1 MFLLLVHLAYH
12 REMKHI
18 LDSLVFAIPDPRV
31 PYLVE
36 YPLHEVLFQCITAIL
51 SGAEG
56 PSDIALFGEE
66 KLDWLRNYYP
76 FKNGVCAHDT
86 ILRILGLVPMN
97 AFESAFIGWVNDK
110 FHLPEHLQL
119 AIDGKKIRSTAP
131 RAAQQL
137 SKAEGGQFAQL
148 IVNVFAEST
157 GIVLAQRNVSESMSE
172 QEGAKYLIDT
182 LDIEGCCI
190 SGDANF
196 LSREIIEMII
206 KQKAQYLMTLKAK
219 SPKVFQECVETFER
233 SEASDIEIHETEGR
247 GHGRLEKRTY
257 ESISTELLPEYS
269 RTFYEGAKRLIRV
282 RRERTLLTE
291 PDKEKKVKT
300 WFYITSLDEPISS
313 LSQRVRRH
321 WSVENELHHVLDV
334 QFKED
339 DVRAFSAN
347 LASNLSMI
355 RKVSLNLISKSA
367 RGKGVKQTRMRAS
380 FSDKSRD
387 TLLKNSMR

>member
-1 MFLLLVHLAYH
+1 MFLPIAHLTYY

-18 LDSLVFAIPDPRV
+18 LDSLVLAIPDPRV
-31 PYLVE
+31 PYLID
-36 YPLHEVLFQCITAIL
+36 YPLHEVLFQCITAII

-56 PSDIALFGEE
+56 PCDIALFGEE
-66 KLDWLRNYYP
+66 KLEWLRNYYP
-76 FKNGVCAHDT
+76 FKNGICAHDT
-86 ILRILGLVPMN
+86 ILRILGLIPMN
-97 AFESAFIGWVNDK
+97 VFEAVFISWVK
-110 FHLPEHLQL
+110 EEFHLPEHLQL

-137 SKAEGGQFAQL
+137 SKAEGGHFAQL

-182 LDIEGCCI
+182 LELEGCCI

-196 LSREIIEMII
+196 LSREIVKLIIE
-206 KQKAQYLMTLKAK
+206 QKAHYLMTLKAK
-219 SPKVFQECVETFER
+219 SPKVYQECSETFEK
-233 SEASDIEIHETEGR
+233 SGSSDIEIHETEER

-257 ESISTELLPEYS
+257 EAISTTLLPEYS
-269 RTFYEGAKRLIRV
+269 RSFYKGSQKLIRV

-300 WFYITSLDEPISS
+300 WFYITSLDEPVSS
-313 LSQRVRRH
+313 LGQRVRRH

-347 LASNLSMI
+347 LASNLSVI
-355 RKVSLNLISKSA
+355 RKVSLNLISTSA
-367 RGKGVKQTRMRAS
+367 RGKGVKRTRMRAS

-387 TLLKNSMR
+387 ALIKNSMR